1 MGQVTSHS
9 RKPFDFEEF
18 SVAWLAFK
26 GEMSEI
32 GSRNR
37 SVASKAGLSSSKL
50 LRSLFGESFV
60 DELTE
65 YAADAV
71 PREHF
76 IVLLAQ
82 YYLGNTEDKLGY
94 LFSMYSATCSLDR
107 NQPDGPAISPVDVE
121 CLLEYM
127 APYHPVP
134 EKLVAIF
141 DECHLS
147 KDTSLTLPVF
157 LTWVRQ
163 SPSLMTTIAKILP
176 AHVAA
181 KPPPIGLSVCI
192 PDDTA
197 IALSTD
203 PLNMSPSM
211 ALHPSRH
218 HQSFDIVGG
227 DSSDEDEDAA
237 SESDDH
243 AAAASY
249 SNSDAD
255 DELRHIPSSSP
266 AGQCGNAMPQSGGS
280 SPPKTDSN
288 RTPAT
293 SSPRP
298 PPMDVRTTT
307 NTTHHQGPS
316 SKPKGKHNAIGKF
329 GRAVGG
335 GIRTM
340 LHPGK
345 PHTQSKHKS
354 GHDVVA
360 AIIASDPT
368 DHHYVGGYLHKV
380 SDGKWA
386 KRNWHVR
393 WFVLDIDRG
402 ILAYYKSNPSSIVQS
417 PHGSVAFYD
426 DLDLHHTTNFIHA
439 AADEAASSNPL
450 RHRAPPSTKPHPWY
464 RGCMDL
470 NEPNV
475 SLLFDKQY
483 GHNAPNKFIFQVS
496 SVGMGDEAKRR
507 FQYKLCA
514 STEDEFVQW
523 TSAIAQVINRKH
535 VTAASLAAPPAPP
548 PKDTLQ
554 QQLHRQRLMQ
564 QQHADHARHDDD
576 ASTQPAKSPTKPT
589 QSPPRSPAAGLSPS
603 LSTKQP
609 ASLTP
614 SPTCANPS
622 LPCKQ
627 PRDAAIPWR
636 LQLVVEGQR
645 QCFLFLAL
653 VNVWSFVALNYF
665 GFLVQVPVMALATY
679 YFFRHVHA
687 MPTATR
693 RVQRCASGAST
704 RPAADGALPCAIS
717 GACCLH
723 ADGPLDDAIFAGD
736 EVAGEDDDG
745 SPATVVAHQPPKS
758 FRFDMLSTCGQSTDD
773 DTDENAWS
781 IATATAFN
789 VRSKE
794 YKKSKKK
801 EPSQAALLDFVGVD
815 VVRTD
820 GKIDCI
826 AEHVHI
832 PATLAN
838 TRLFILHAQ
847 MPLYA
852 PSLFH
857 SSYDGPG
864 ASLIMYWSIP
874 PAIEEALQSPEI
886 PAMQLL
892 QRFLEASTSSGDPTA
907 ILDRFKVIAQVVNE
921 HDCGV
926 AGYTKKLLTKNNATP
941 VLTRPQHRIY
951 HTPTYTEVDVDV
963 HIFSLVARTGIHALI
978 DKTASMLIDVAFVLQ
993 GESEAEL
1000 PEQILGVCRL
1010 VRIDLAKAKH
1020 LNDVARSSDS

>member
-1 MGQVTSHS
+1 
-9 RKPFDFEEF
+9 
-18 SVAWLAFK
+18 
-26 GEMSEI
+26 
-32 GSRNR
+32 
-37 SVASKAGLSSSKL
+37 
-50 LRSLFGESFV
+50 
-60 DELTE
+60 
-65 YAADAV
+65 
-71 PREHF
+71 
-76 IVLLAQ
+76 
-82 YYLGNTEDKLGY
+82 
-94 LFSMYSATCSLDR
+94 
-107 NQPDGPAISPVDVE
+107 
-121 CLLEYM
+121 
-127 APYHPVP
+127 
-134 EKLVAIF
+134 
-141 DECHLS
+141 
-147 KDTSLTLPVF
+147 
-157 LTWVRQ
+157 
-163 SPSLMTTIAKILP
+163 
-176 AHVAA
+176 
-181 KPPPIGLSVCI
+181 
-192 PDDTA
+192 
-197 IALSTD
+197 
-203 PLNMSPSM
+203 
-211 ALHPSRH
+211 
-218 HQSFDIVGG
+218 
-227 DSSDEDEDAA
+227 
-237 SESDDH
+237 
-243 AAAASY
+243 
-249 SNSDAD
+249 
-255 DELRHIPSSSP
+255 
-266 AGQCGNAMPQSGGS
+266 
-280 SPPKTDSN
+280 
-288 RTPAT
+288 
-293 SSPRP
+293 
-298 PPMDVRTTT
+298 MDVRTTT
-307 NTTHHQGPS
+307 LHQGPS

-354 GHDVVA
+354 GHDVIA

-507 FQYKLCA
+507 FQYKVSDPA
-514 STEDEFVQW
+514 FSTGD
-523 TSAIAQVINRKH
+523 
-535 VTAASLAAPPAPP
+535 
-548 PKDTLQ
+548 
-554 QQLHRQRLMQ
+554 
-564 QQHADHARHDDD
+564 
-576 ASTQPAKSPTKPT
+576 
-589 QSPPRSPAAGLSPS
+589 PRRIG
-603 LSTKQP
+603 
-609 ASLTP
+609 
-614 SPTCANPS
+614 C
-622 LPCKQ
+622 
-627 PRDAAIPWR
+627 
-636 LQLVVEGQR
+636 QR

-679 YFFRHVHA
+679 YFFRH
-687 MPTATR
+687 
-693 RVQRCASGAST
+693 RCASGAST

-736 EVAGEDDDG
+736 DVVVGDDDG

-801 EPSQAALLDFVGVD
+801 EVEALTTF
-815 VVRTD
+815 
-820 GKIDCI
+820 
-826 AEHVHI
+826 
-832 PATLAN
+832 
-838 TRLFILHAQ
+838 Q
-847 MPLYA
+847 
-852 PSLFH
+852 S
-857 SSYDGPG
+857 
-864 ASLIMYWSIP
+864 
-874 PAIEEALQSPEI
+874 ALQSPES

-951 HTPTYTEVDVDV
+951 HTPAYTEVDVDV